1 MMQVKVVGAGLA
13 GLSAALT
20 LQEAGCDVEVIEAH
34 DRVGGRVATD
44 LIDGFQLDRGFQLIN
59 PRYPEL
65 RRLNVVSELDF
76 VVAPRGVEVS
86 IGESVS
92 RLSDPRRNP
101 FSALSSSTGS
111 LSSKVAFL
119 NYLASPAQVG
129 ATVADELRQLGRL
142 YERVLKPFLTGVF
155 LANPDRICASSGKEI
170 IRSFISGAPGLPVE
184 GEGAL
189 PQQIAKRVEK
199 VTLNRRVDSLAEF
212 GEIPCIVATDLT
224 TAAQLLELSDVAR
237 QASCTTW
244 YHEVPVGVSDS
255 KMLRVDGQARGPVV
269 NSILISNLVPRY
281 APSGRALLSTTTI
294 DSASES
300 EVRRQLAQMWQVET
314 SQWSLI
320 ARYEIQAALPI
331 FAPGSVRATS
341 SQVAKSRYIAGD
353 YQTSPSQNGAL
364 LSGRLAAEEL
374 LRNQS
379 S

>member
-1 MMQVKVVGAGLA
+1 MQVKVVGAGLA
-13 GLSAALT
+13 GLSAAIT

-59 PRYPEL
+59 ARYPEL

-101 FSALSSSTGS
+101 FSALSPSTGS

-170 IRSFISGAPGLPVE
+170 IRSFISGAPG
-184 GEGAL
+184 
-189 PQQIAKRVEK
+189 
-199 VTLNRRVDSLAEF
+199 
-212 GEIPCIVATDLT
+212 
-224 TAAQLLELSDVAR
+224 
-237 QASCTTW
+237 
-244 YHEVPVGVSDS
+244 
-255 KMLRVDGQARGPVV
+255 
-269 NSILISNLVPRY
+269 
-281 APSGRALLSTTTI
+281 
-294 DSASES
+294 
-300 EVRRQLAQMWQVET
+300 
-314 SQWSLI
+314 
-320 ARYEIQAALPI
+320 
-331 FAPGSVRATS
+331 
-341 SQVAKSRYIAGD
+341 
-353 YQTSPSQNGAL
+353 
-364 LSGRLAAEEL
+364 
-374 LRNQS
+374 
-379 S
+379 